1 MKSSNKLPLEKQKE
15 IAERLKHL
23 RTTAGYTQ
31 NDIAKKM
38 GVTEKTY
45 RKWEV
50 GIFNAKNNTEYYP
63 AIEYD
68 NLFML
73 ADIYHVSID
82 YLLCRSNCTSV
93 DNHYISLKTGLS
105 DKAIERITNKNGN
118 TPSQDFLNTFI
129 LSNEYLE
136 IQHNM
141 YWIENNCHNISS
153 HYKAFEEINTAIKKA
168 TDKDEC
174 DRLDNMRENYANKLE
189 HNGNQIQYLIY
200 QCSLS
205 FGNFM
210 NKIKKTWSKE
220 VRLTLESMETN
231 MPGLEKPKDN

>member
-1 MKSSNKLPLEKQKE
+1 MKSSNKVPLEKQKE
-15 IAERLKHL
+15 IADRLKEL

-31 NDIAKKM
+31 KEIAEKM
-38 GVTEKTY
+38 KITEKTY

-50 GIFNAKNNTEYYP
+50 GIYSGKTNVIYYP

-73 ADIYHVSID
+73 AEIYNVSID
-82 YLLCRSNCTSV
+82 YLLCRSDCTSV

-105 DKAIERITNKNGN
+105 DRAIERITSKNGN
-118 TPSQDFLNTFI
+118 IPDQNFLNSFI
-129 LSNEYLE
+129 LSDEFLE
-136 IQHNM
+136 IRHNM
-141 YWIENNCHNISS
+141 YWIENDCHNISS
-153 HYKAFEEINTAIKKA
+153 YYKAFEEINSATEKA
-168 TDKDEC
+168 MDKDEYY
-174 DRLDNMRENYANKLE
+174 RLDNMRDRYESKLE

-210 NKIKKTWSKE
+210 NTVKKTWNKE
-220 VRLTLESMETN
+220 VKFILESMEAPL
-231 MPGLEKPKDN
+231 PGLEKPKDN